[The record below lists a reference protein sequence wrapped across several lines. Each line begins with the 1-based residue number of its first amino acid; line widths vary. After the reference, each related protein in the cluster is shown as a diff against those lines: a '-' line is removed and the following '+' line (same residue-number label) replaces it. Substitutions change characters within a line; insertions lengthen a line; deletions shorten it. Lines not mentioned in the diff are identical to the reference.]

1 MSDNPQQADSKIL
14 LRDLWRFFTRVERL
28 AVNARDYGLTDED
41 SLGGYR
47 NNIYVIWSDV
57 SEWLMRLRTNQL
69 DIQGD
74 VFDLSF
80 SLLSALKD
88 RIREISVWFAKF
100 DNQNLRQQ
108 WDEIGGE
115 IDSLNSSMARF
126 AQSAFVDIQ
135 SALNNLDT
143 SSSDT
148 VW

>member
-1 MSDNPQQADSKIL
+1 
-14 LRDLWRFFTRVERL
+14 
-28 AVNARDYGLTDED
+28 
-41 SLGGYR
+41 
-47 NNIYVIWSDV
+47 
-57 SEWLMRLRTNQL
+57 MRLRTNQL